1 MGTVGFIQKRRPLL
15 VDTSK
20 MANLQAQVANRLSPR
35 NLGDFGGDLDHC
47 VGDGL
52 VGQVVELGTGDGH
65 LAAASTDL
73 APGHPRQQ
81 LVQSDHRLV
90 ICRTASTPASDPCG
104 GLGVK
109 RRVFDGALGNPQVG
123 RSHTGDPK
131 SRTWEGPRQRR
142 S

>member
-1 MGTVGFIQKRRPLL
+1 MGTVGFCQKWRPIL

-20 MANLQAQVANRLSPR
+20 MANLQAQVVNRLSPR
-35 NLGDFGGDLDHC
+35 NLGDLGGDPDHG
-47 VGDGL
+47 VGGGL
-52 VGQVVELGTGDGH
+52 VGQVVELGTGDRQ

-73 APGHPRQQ
+73 APGQPQQQ
-81 LVQSDHRLV
+81 LVQSGHGLV
-90 ICRTASTPASDPCG
+90 ICRTAATQASDPCG

-109 RRVFDGALGNPQVG
+109 RRVFDGALGNRQVG